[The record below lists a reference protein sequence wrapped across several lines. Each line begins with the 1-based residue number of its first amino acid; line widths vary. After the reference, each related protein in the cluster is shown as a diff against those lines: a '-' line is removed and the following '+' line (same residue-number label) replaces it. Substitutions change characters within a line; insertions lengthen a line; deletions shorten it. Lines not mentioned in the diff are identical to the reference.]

1 MCPGEPGILEAGRVS
16 KDMKLTLHEAGRELF
31 KGRLGNGRVH
41 SYNVGGLPPK
51 EEAKIAHFG
60 QVWRILRWNDEWH
73 GNWTGEYASPEA
85 ALDALR
91 AELVAPT

>member
-1 MCPGEPGILEAGRVS
+1 
-16 KDMKLTLHEAGRELF
+16 MKLTLHEAGRENVN
-31 KGRLGNGRVH
+31 GRLESGPVR
-41 SYNVGGLPPK
+41 SYDIGGLPPK

-60 QVWRILRWNDEWH
+60 HVWRILRWNDEWQ

-91 AELVAPT
+91 AELLAPAQTTT